1 MADEPSIEDKRS
13 SQRVTDHAEQILNTT
28 RKQFQELT
36 RDKNVLAEE
45 FQNRLTTLKLAPTL
59 DGELAIIEQVLLKLL
74 EECYAAGIDVDPDEV
89 LAHKTENNQGIG
101 GAKGAPDA
109 SSLKRAAEAKNRVK
123 NAQKSKLRMRAES
136 QFKKKLNTAHLENSE
151 QKKADLEREAAALD
165 EEERL
170 LMEELAAEEGGL
182 ENEEEE
188 EVEDEHEDEDEDKD
202 EAEDDFSTQSYT
214 EDESDTSMVI
224 SDWGGED
231 TEGQVEIPNAA
242 AAAREQEEDEEQE
255 QALAV
260 SDLVVTSLKDAAAA
274 ARKAKGASSAQERED
289 AAAAMGAAL
298 QDMHVWKAELAKSL
312 AVELAEIE
320 DEEKITNQVG
330 DMNDELTTKVSSKVV
345 RKQTTHA
352 DAQENAA
359 QLNDELVRARQ
370 TLGEQMRSRAY
381 GRETKRLYDLQ
392 ISRGEAVIATMK
404 PGILSNL
411 AASEL
416 EQLVVA
422 SMMAGETENTAV
434 RSLEVSKTE
443 TGKLENE
450 LELTMCAETNAQ
462 RSLAKANVHVDYVA
476 VKKAV
481 AGVAKGA
488 LDTRK
493 AVLTVKQAFIDHD
506 MAPASL
512 KKQQALLQMAQKI
525 ENNVGEAMTD
535 HDDALALLKAAF
547 TECSEATAGMVHAME
562 EQDQTQL
569 RRMHLE
575 RARPTNF
582 FHEACMEK
590 VTAVRNSMDEQLFDA
605 LVCEKVGIDSRSS
618 LVTALVETVY
628 SSQKHVEAHVRA
640 ETMRRAL
647 RRAGARE
654 KQLWTLRQAHND
666 VVAEQS
672 DLDGPFVAHLHSVG
686 QDVLVHAF
694 QLRVNSLGPISE
706 GIAVKVNARATR
718 DHRVRR
724 QSSITAAKITTHAME
739 FTRDANEAAGAAIAL
754 IAALNGRSNDVE
766 EASLCLESAEV
777 EVDKSA
783 NALELSMAADKALQT
798 IAGEVDM
805 ASIQAQRDIVLA
817 KQRELQRTVQH
828 CLSGDDQGESAVVAL
843 EARALATRRVREM
856 VFDFHEH
863 DQVPTTATAEA
874 PGLAAFGQL
883 RDIIVLEIGPAGL
896 VGFEPVLELTHQY
909 VIWRERSRIWMRE
922 KDKVKRGEM
931 CSESIRWF
939 CVY

>member
-1 MADEPSIEDKRS
+1 MADEPSLEDKRS
-13 SQRVTDHAEQILNTT
+13 SQRVTDHAEKILNTT
-28 RKQFQELT
+28 RKQCQDLT
-36 RDKNVLAEE
+36 RDKNALAEE
-45 FQNRLTTLKLAPTL
+45 FQNCLTTLKLAPTL

-89 LAHKTENNQGIG
+89 LAHKAENHQGNG

-109 SSLKRAAEAKNRVK
+109 SSLKRAEEAKNRVK

-136 QFKKKLNTAHLENSE
+136 HFKKKLNTAQLEDSE
-151 QKKADLEREAAALD
+151 QKKADLDREAAALD

-182 ENEEEE
+182 DNEEE
-188 EVEDEHEDEDEDKD
+188 DEDTD
-202 EAEDDFSTQSYT
+202 EAEDEFSTQSYT

-242 AAAREQEEDEEQE
+242 AAAAREQVQEEEDEEQE

-260 SDLVVTSLKDAAAA
+260 SDLVVTSLNDAAAA
-274 ARKAKGASSAQERED
+274 ARKAKDASSAQERED
-289 AAAAMGAAL
+289 AAALMEAAL

-320 DEEKITNQVG
+320 EEEKITNQVG
-330 DMNDELTTKVSSKVV
+330 DMNDELTTMVSSKVT

-359 QLNDELVRARQ
+359 QLNVELVRARQ

-381 GRETKRLYDLQ
+381 GREKKRLYDLQ

-404 PGILSNL
+404 PGILTNL

-422 SMMAGETENTAV
+422 SMMAGETENTAI
-434 RSLEVSKTE
+434 RSLEVTKTDMA
-443 TGKLENE
+443 KLENE

-476 VKKAV
+476 VKNAV
-481 AGVAKGA
+481 ADVAKGV
-488 LDTRK
+488 LDTRR

-547 TECSEATAGMVHAME
+547 AECSEATAGMVHAME

-582 FHEACMEK
+582 FHELCMEK

-618 LVTALVETVY
+618 LVTALVETAC
-628 SSQKHVEAHVRA
+628 SSQKHAEAHVRA
-640 ETMRRAL
+640 ETMRRGL
-647 RRAGARE
+647 RRACARE

-672 DLDGPFVAHLHSVG
+672 DLDGPFVAQLRSVG

-724 QSSITAAKITTHAME
+724 QSSITAAKIMAHAME
-739 FTRDANEAAGAAIAL
+739 STRDANDAAGAAIAS
-754 IAALNGRSNDVE
+754 IAALHDRPNNVD
-766 EASLCLESAEV
+766 EAYLRLESAEV

-783 NALELSMAADKALQT
+783 NALELSMAADKALHT
-798 IAGEVDM
+798 IVGEVDM

-828 CLSGDDQGESAVVAL
+828 YLSGDDRGESAVVAL
-843 EARALATRRVREM
+843 EARALATRRVRDM

-863 DQVPTTATAEA
+863 DQAPTAATAEA

-883 RDIIVLEIGPAGL
+883 RDIIVLEIGPSGL
-896 VGFEPVLELTHQY
+896 VGFEPVLELTHLY
-909 VIWRERSRIWMRE
+909 VVWKRKESDLDERRKKSEER
-922 KDKVKRGEM
+922 KVERGEM
-931 CSESIRWF
+931 CLESIRLF
-939 CVY
+939 CYY